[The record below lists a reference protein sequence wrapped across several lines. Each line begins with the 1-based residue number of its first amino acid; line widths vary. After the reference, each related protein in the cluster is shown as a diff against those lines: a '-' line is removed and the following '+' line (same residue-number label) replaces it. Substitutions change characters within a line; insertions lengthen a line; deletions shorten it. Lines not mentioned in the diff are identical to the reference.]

1 MMLRSDKI
9 WCRHFYLPHQKV
21 TNNNQ
26 IPNKAEFTDTAFR
39 AGRKGWQDYG
49 SCTVAYLF
57 FLP

>member
-9 WCRHFYLPHQKV
+9 WCRHFYLPYQKV

-39 AGRKGWQDYG
+39 AGRKG
-49 SCTVAYLF
+49 
-57 FLP
+57 